1 MKTLIIKLLLL
12 TSLVL
17 GISFAAGFV
26 FSKKELL
33 RSYNMYLLEEDVDI
47 LFVGSSH
54 VFTSINT
61 DVLDKNTYSN
71 NFILATPSQ
80 NISQSYYLI
89 KEFIEQKTP
98 KVIFLETYS
107 FKDYIGNDFV
117 NHAAYDGLKLS
128 MNKIQAAKEASFNDS
143 ITSLSRFTNLVIPFY
158 KYHNRWNG
166 EITENDFNYFDKL
179 QLNKG
184 SEIPTGK
191 NKFKETEV
199 DFIDHSLG
207 AITEEKPLPIN
218 IDNKLSEI
226 INLCK
231 SNNIKLVLF
240 STPYLAHHGF
250 SVQDEVKTM
259 NFIKEKYG
267 QDGIYYLDLNTKY
280 KDLGISYEDF
290 KDNHHLNSRGTE
302 KVNDHI
308 VTWINSNLKHSIPN
322 RQSERIWYKYLN
334 HQIPDNQIL
343 FEKVANFTTHENVV
357 IEKIA
362 FVTDQNGQYIIVDV
376 NDDIENA
383 SIFNDDSSEYLRMMV
398 HLYPKK
404 EDHSKFL
411 DSNNKFLNQDFKP
424 TVINLEGNKVLYA
437 KLKVLTTS
445 TLTHYNWGNFTFYN
459 NKGRGNIL
467 TIHDLILD

>member
-1 MKTLIIKLLLL
+1 MKTLIIKLFII
-12 TSLVL
+12 TGLVL

-47 LFVGSSH
+47 VFVGSSH

-61 DVLDKNTYSN
+61 DILDENTYSN

-143 ITSLSRFTNLVIPFY
+143 VISLSRFTNLIIPFY

-166 EITENDFNYFDKL
+166 EITENDFNYFEKV

-199 DFIDHSLG
+199 DFMDHSLG
-207 AITEEKPLPIN
+207 TITEKKPLATH
-218 IDNKLSEI
+218 IDNKLSDI

-250 SVQDEVKTM
+250 SVKDEVKTM
-259 NFIKEKYG
+259 NFIKKKYG
-267 QDGIYYLDLNTKY
+267 KDGIYYLDFNTKY
-280 KDLGISYEDF
+280 KDLGISYDDF
-290 KDNHHLNSRGTE
+290 KDNHHLNSQGAE
-302 KVNDHI
+302 KINNHM
-308 VTWINSNLKHSIPN
+308 VTWINSNLKNSIPN
-322 RQSERIWYKYLN
+322 RQSEKIWYRYVK
-334 HQIPDNQIL
+334 HQMTDSQIL
-343 FEKVANFTTHENVV
+343 FEKTANFTTHENVI

-362 FVTDQNGQYIIVDV
+362 FVTDDNNQYIIVDV

-383 SIFNDDSSEYLRMMV
+383 SLFNNDTSGNLRMMV

-404 EDHSKFL
+404 EDLAKL
-411 DSNNKFLNQDFKP
+411 TNSNNRFLNQDFKP
-424 TVINLEGNKVLYA
+424 TIINLDGNKLIYA
-437 KLKVLTTS
+437 KLKDTPK
-445 TLTHYNWGNFTFYN
+445 LTHYDWGNFTFYN
-459 NKGRGNIL
+459 TKGRGEVL